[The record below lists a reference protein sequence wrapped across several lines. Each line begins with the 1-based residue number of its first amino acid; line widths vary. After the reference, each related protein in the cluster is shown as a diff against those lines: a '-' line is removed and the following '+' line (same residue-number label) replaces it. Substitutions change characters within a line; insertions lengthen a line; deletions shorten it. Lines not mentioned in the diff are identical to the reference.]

1 MKLVI
6 AAVAFAFLANPAFA
20 QDKKDG
26 KREASPAQKAQ
37 QERMKDC
44 NAKAKGMKGD
54 ERKDFMKGCL
64 SGKDGGSAGAGKM
77 SSQQE
82 KMKDCNAKAKS
93 MKGEERKK
101 FMSSCLKG

>member
-6 AAVAFAFLANPAFA
+6 AALAFAFFTQPALA
-20 QDKKDG
+20 QDKK
-26 KREASPAQKAQ
+26 EPSAAQKAQ
-37 QERMKDC
+37 QQRMKDC

-54 ERKDFMKGCL
+54 ERKDYMKGCL
-64 SGKDGGSAGAGKM
+64 SGKDGGAQGAGKM

>member
-1 MKLVI
+1 MKLFI
-6 AAVAFAFLANPAFA
+6 AAIAFAFLAQPALA
-20 QDKKDG
+20 QDKKG
-26 KREASPAQKAQ
+26 PSPAQKAQ

-44 NAKAKGMKGD
+44 NVKAKGMKGD

-64 SGKDGGSAGAGKM
+64 SGKAEEKGAKM
-77 SSQQE
+77 SPQQE